1 MTQPIEAS
9 VRRHAANQ
17 DTTKQE
23 GFSVVE
29 GLMAAA
35 IILIVAVGVLP
46 LFVNAMTD
54 NLQGRRSTEVAN
66 AARSHAERLM
76 QLDFNHVELTI
87 PNGNTELETTDYQV
101 STFDALE
108 QITTKQWLNETAHTE
123 TGTEDLVR
131 ITTIRQ
137 YNFAALDDELVDAS
151 EALAGGSPPG
161 DIDFKEI
168 EIQLASPEELN
179 KPGKRLTVRF
189 FRGA

>member
-1 MTQPIEAS
+1 MNRPQPAS
-9 VRRHAANQ
+9 SHQ
-17 DTTKQE
+17 S

-76 QLDFNHVELTI
+76 QLEFNHAELTI
-87 PNGNTELETTDYQV
+87 PNGSTEFETTDYQV
-101 STFDALE
+101 STWDALE
-108 QITTKQWLNETAHTE
+108 QLTSRQWLNESAHTA

-131 ITTIRQ
+131 VTTIRQ
-137 YNFAALDDELVDAS
+137 YNFAALDDELVEES
-151 EALAGGSPPG
+151 EALAGGSPPSQ
-161 DIDFKEI
+161 IDFKEI
-168 EIQLASPEELN
+168 EIRIASPEELN
-179 KPGKRLTVRF
+179 KPGKTLTVRF